1 MGTQAAVLDEAS
13 RTHPNA
19 WWWIKTDGCD
29 LIEGL
34 GESTRLDWS
43 GDIDM
48 NDGELHKLYKAYRER
63 LDLIDGLGIRRRDL
77 TDILRDLDACIQS
90 VKEDICFIDSG
101 EFSVVLQYN
110 V

>member
-1 MGTQAAVLDEAS
+1 MDTQAAVLDEAS

-48 NDGELHKLYKAYRER
+48 NDGELQKLYKAYRER
-63 LDLIDGLGIRRRDL
+63 LDLIDGLGLIFCK
-77 TDILRDLDACIQS
+77 T
-90 VKEDICFIDSG
+90 
-101 EFSVVLQYN
+101 
-110 V
+110 